1 MAGELIYEYT
11 PRVVEVVEFGI
22 AASALFSGATPP
34 PAEGGR
40 LDLYLEGPVNGPKF
54 SGTLKGVDYLRFRAD
69 GRAELHIHA
78 AITTEE
84 GERVALEAGGVA
96 TPEEPPVFQLREHVS
111 LTSNHPALA
120 WVNPLEIWATGTVDV
135 STGHVHVR
143 AYAV

>member
-11 PRVVEVVEFGI
+11 PQVVEVVEFGI
-22 AASALFSGATPP
+22 AASDLFSGAVPP

-40 LDLYLEGPVNGPKF
+40 LDLYLEGPVTGPKLN
-54 SGTLKGVDYLRFRAD
+54 GTLRGVDYLRFRAD

-96 TPEEPPVFQLREHVS
+96 TPQAPPVFQLREHVS

-120 WVNPLEIWATGTVDV
+120 WVNALEIWATGTVDV
-135 STGHVHVR
+135 STGQVHVE